1 MYILLKPMK
10 ELQKLTKDQLYKQLR
25 EKSENLYN
33 IAHEALENNFFNES
47 SIDEES
53 LTEFLEML
61 DDETAEKIKEASLY
75 TNNEDD
81 APEIVLIQNEND
93 HSLELITGEDEGYKI
108 VLIENDLHL
117 SKKLFVEDYIV
128 LIVTGNIQAENII
141 INGSLY
147 CSGNVTS
154 KVLFGASGNDN
165 ETYIG
170 GSIMTSLIAENGH
183 YTVAEGNIYSRYLIS
198 FHNEITGKAGKFIEN
213 ISLEKPSE
221 IELLNPAIL
230 DEDGYFDEDA
240 FLSFIDNNATDALFN
255 KPADLF

>member
-1 MYILLKPMK
+1 MK
-10 ELQKLTKDQLYKQLR
+10 ELQKLTKDQLYKKLKD
-25 EKSENLYN
+25 KSENLYS
-33 IAHEALENNFFNES
+33 IAHEALENNFFSES
-47 SIDEES
+47 YLDEES
-53 LTEFLEML
+53 LAEFLEML
-61 DDETAEKIKEASLY
+61 DDETAEKIKDASLY
-75 TNNEDD
+75 INNEEN
-81 APEIVLIQNEND
+81 APEIVLIENED
-93 HSLELITGEDEGYKI
+93 SISLELITTEDEGYKI
-108 VLIENDLHL
+108 ILIEGNLQL

-141 INGSLY
+141 VNGSLY

-198 FHNEITGKAGKFIEN
+198 FHNEITGKTGKFIEN
-213 ISLEKPSE
+213 ISLEKPGE
-221 IELLNPAIL
+221 IGLLKAEIL

-240 FLSFIDNNATDALFN
+240 FLTFIDSYSPDALFN
-255 KPADLF
+255 KPSNLF

>member
-1 MYILLKPMK
+1 MK
-10 ELQKLTKDQLYKQLR
+10 ELQKLTKDQLYKKLK
-25 EKSENLYN
+25 EKSENLYT

-47 SIDEES
+47 SLDEES
-53 LTEFLEML
+53 LAEFLEML
-61 DDETAEKIKEASLY
+61 DEETAEKIKDASLHI
-75 TNNEDD
+75 NNEND
-81 APEIVLIQNEND
+81 APEIVLIENENST
-93 HSLELITGEDEGYKI
+93 SLELITGENEGYKI
-108 VLIENDLHL
+108 IFIEEDIHL
-117 SKKLFVEDYIV
+117 SKTLFVEDYIV
-128 LIVTGNIQAENII
+128 LIAAGNIQAENII

-198 FHNEITGKAGKFIEN
+198 FHNEITGKTGKFIEN

-221 IELLNPAIL
+221 IGLLNPEIL
-230 DEDGYFDEDA
+230 DEDGYFDEDS
-240 FLSFIDNNATDALFN
+240 FLNFIDHNPPDALFV
-255 KPADLF
+255 KPTNLF

>member
-1 MYILLKPMK
+1 MK
-10 ELQKLTKDQLYKQLR
+10 ELQKLTKDQLYKKLK
-25 EKSENLYN
+25 EKSENLYS

-47 SIDEES
+47 YLDEES

-61 DDETAEKIKEASLY
+61 DDETAEKIKEASLHI
-75 TNNEDD
+75 NNEDD

-93 HSLELITGEDEGYKI
+93 NSLELITEEGEGYKI
-108 VLIENDLHL
+108 ILIEGDLHL
-117 SKKLFVEDYIV
+117 FKKLFVEDYIV

-154 KVLFGASGNDN
+154 KVLFGSSGNDN

-198 FHNEITGKAGKFIEN
+198 FHNEITGKTGKFIEN

-230 DEDGYFDEDA
+230 DQDGYFDEEA

-255 KPADLF
+255 KPANLF

>member
-1 MYILLKPMK
+1 MK
-10 ELQKLTKDQLYKQLR
+10 ELQKLTKDQLYKKLK
-25 EKSENLYN
+25 EKSDNLYN

-47 SIDEES
+47 YLDEES
-53 LTEFLEML
+53 LAEFLEML
-61 DDETAEKIKEASLY
+61 DDETAEKIKDASLHI
-75 TNNEDD
+75 NNEDN
-81 APEIVLIQNEND
+81 APEIVLIENENST
-93 HSLELITGEDEGYKI
+93 SLELVTTEDEGYKI
-108 VLIENDLHL
+108 ILIEGDLQL

-141 INGSLY
+141 VNGSLY

-198 FHNEITGKAGKFIEN
+198 FHNEIIGKTGKFIEN
-213 ISLEKPSE
+213 ISIERPGE
-221 IELLNPAIL
+221 IGFLKAEIL
-230 DEDGYFDEDA
+230 DEDGYFHEDS
-240 FLSFIDNNATDALFN
+240 FLNFIDNNSPDALFN
-255 KPADLF
+255 KPANLF

>member
-1 MYILLKPMK
+1 MK
-10 ELQKLTKDQLYKQLR
+10 ELQKLTKDQLYKQLK
-25 EKSENLYN
+25 EKSENLYS

-47 SIDEES
+47 YVDEES
-53 LTEFLEML
+53 LAEFLEML
-61 DDETAEKIKEASLY
+61 DDETAEKIKEASLHI
-75 TNNEDD
+75 NNEDD
-81 APEIVLIQNEND
+81 GPEIVLIQNEND
-93 HSLELITGEDEGYKI
+93 NSLELITEEGEGYKI
-108 VLIENDLHL
+108 ILIEGDLHL

-198 FHNEITGKAGKFIEN
+198 FHNEITGKTGKFIEN

-230 DEDGYFDEDA
+230 DHDGYFDENT
-240 FLSFIDNNATDALFN
+240 FLSFIENNATDALFSR
-255 KPADLF
+255 PANLF

>member
-1 MYILLKPMK
+1 MK
-10 ELQKLTKDQLYKQLR
+10 ELQKLTKDQLYNRIK

-33 IAHEALENNFFNES
+33 ITHEALENNFFNES
-47 SIDEES
+47 ALDEES
-53 LTEFLEML
+53 LAEFLEML
-61 DDETAEKIKEASLY
+61 DDETAEKLKDASLHI
-75 TNNEDD
+75 NNEDD
-81 APEIVLIQNEND
+81 APEIILIENENNP
-93 HSLELITGEDEGYKI
+93 SLELITHEDEGYKI
-108 VLIENDLHL
+108 VLIEGNLHL

-141 INGSLY
+141 VNGSLY

-154 KVLFGASGNDN
+154 KVVFGASGNDN

-198 FHNEITGKAGKFIEN
+198 FHNEIIGKTGKFIEN

-221 IELLNPAIL
+221 IGLLKDEIL
-230 DEDGYFDEDA
+230 DEDGYFDEDS
-240 FLSFIDNNATDALFN
+240 FLNFIERNSPDALFN
-255 KPADLF
+255 KPNHLF